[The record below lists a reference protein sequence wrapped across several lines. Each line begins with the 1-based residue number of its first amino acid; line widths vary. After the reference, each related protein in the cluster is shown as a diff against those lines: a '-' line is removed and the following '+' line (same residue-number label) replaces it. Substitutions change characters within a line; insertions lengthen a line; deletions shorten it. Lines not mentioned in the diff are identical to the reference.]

1 MFAADFHAASEH
13 GAVLDYD
20 ASGVNIPLHAAG
32 GAEHDAIAP
41 SQIPFDVT
49 AHNHFARFDVGLHAT
64 VRSDSH
70 LRITQPD

>member
-20 ASGVNIPLHAAG
+20 ASGVNISLHAAR

-41 SQIPFDVT
+41 SQIPFDIS
-49 AHNHFARFDVGLHAT
+49 AHNHFARFDVRFHAT
-64 VRSDSH
+64 VRSDCH
-70 LRITQPD
+70 MRVTEPD